1 MSRWIKEFEQHE
13 FHGIW
18 SDLKSK
24 FDDERLNALSDI
36 TSVFELARL
45 KKVVTYIDELLVLID
60 PELINSGAISNMNQA
75 TIQCRNELNAFIGN
89 LNIGH
94 LQNSNNYID
103 NVLSIVRSF
112 TTIPKNPKSAIT
124 AAVISY
130 NKELGKY
137 LRSLEKI
144 TSEQNLKYT
153 ESVKEVNQWYNEQN
167 KFINEMKLSSET
179 IKQTI
184 EGQTAEFNRQFQES
198 EQSRQVKFEK
208 VIDALDSKSDVEFE
222 KLAEKL
228 GTILKVAQSYE
239 DQIKRVLNVVVNTAQ
254 AGSYKTYANEEKK
267 SANYYRYA
275 AIFLMFFGVSLIIV
289 PEMIHFIDNMQTYI
303 FDWKNGAQRGI
314 VSMIMFVPA
323 FYLAKESSK
332 HRANEIKN
340 RQRELVLSTIDP
352 YIELLSTDK
361 KEDLKSEIAKKIFG
375 ESDSP
380 QSKEDST
387 NFLAQLTNF
396 MTQIDK
402 FRK

>member
-1 MSRWIKEFEQHE
+1 MSRWVKEFEQHE

-18 SDLKSK
+18 DDLKNK
-24 FDDERLNALSDI
+24 FDDERLSTLSDI

-45 KKVVTYIDELLVLID
+45 KKVVTYIDELLTLID
-60 PELINSGAISNMNQA
+60 PELMNSGALSNITQA

-103 NVLSIVRSF
+103 NVLSTVRLY

-124 AAVISY
+124 AAIVAY
-130 NKELGKY
+130 NKELGRY

-153 ESVKEVNQWYNEQN
+153 ESVKEVIQWYNEQT
-167 KFINEMKLSSET
+167 KFINELKLSSEV
-179 IKQTI
+179 IKQTV

-208 VIDALDSKSDVEFE
+208 IIDALDAKSDIEFV

-228 GTILKVAQSYE
+228 GTILQVAQNYE

-254 AGSYKTYANEEKK
+254 AGSYKIYANEEKK

-275 AIFLMFFGVSLIIV
+275 AIFLMFFGISLIIV
-289 PEMIHFIDNMQTYI
+289 PEMIHFIDNIQTYV

-314 VSMIMFVPA
+314 VSMIMFIPA

-352 YIELLSTDK
+352 YIELLSIDK
-361 KEDLKSEIAKKIFG
+361 KEDLKSDIAKKIFG
-375 ESDSP
+375 EIDSP
-380 QSKEDST
+380 QNKEDSI
-387 NFLAQLTNF
+387 NFLAQLTN
-396 MTQIDK
+396 MITQIDK
-402 FRK
+402 FKK